1 MDVADLLNGMP
12 YADHMGLEV
21 VEASEGRA
29 VVDLPMS
36 QELSSVPGRQIA
48 HGGVTY
54 ALADTAAG
62 AAVISLHHKPTP
74 TVDMRMDYLAPA
86 TDDLRAEAE
95 VVRDGGSVATAEV
108 TIEDVE
114 GTHVADAR
122 GTFKT
127 GGGGDGGAWGV
138 TPGDDSLV
146 DEE

>member
-1 MDVADLLNGMP
+1 MSVADLLNGMP
-12 YADHMGLEV
+12 FADHMGIDV
-21 VEASEGRA
+21 VEAADGRA
-29 VVDLPMS
+29 VVELPMH
-36 QELSSVPGRQIA
+36 EDLSSVPGRKIA

-54 ALADTAAG
+54 TLADTAAG

-86 TDDLRAEAE
+86 TTDLRAEAT

-108 TIEDVE
+108 RIEDVD

-138 TPGDDSLV
+138 TPGDDSL
-146 DEE
+146 DG

>member
-1 MDVADLLNGMP
+1 MSVADLLNGMP
-12 YADHMGLEV
+12 FADHMGLEV
-21 VEASEGRA
+21 VEAADGRA
-29 VVDLPMS
+29 VVELPMS
-36 QELSSVPGRQIA
+36 DELSSVPGRSIA

-86 TDDLRAEAE
+86 TTDLRAEAE
-95 VVRDGGSVATAEV
+95 VVRDGASVASAEV
-108 TIEDVE
+108 RIEDVD

-127 GGGGDGGAWGV
+127 GGGDDGGAWGV

-146 DEE
+146 E

>member
-1 MDVADLLNGMP
+1 MSVADLLNGMP
-12 YADHMGLEV
+12 FADHMGIDV
-21 VEASEGRA
+21 VEAADGRA
-29 VVDLPMS
+29 VVELPMH
-36 QELSSVPGRQIA
+36 EDLSSVPGRKIA

-86 TDDLRAEAE
+86 TTDLRAEAT

-108 TIEDVE
+108 RIEDVD
-114 GTHVADAR
+114 GTHVANAR

-138 TPGDDSLV
+138 TPGDDSL
-146 DEE
+146 DG

>member
-1 MDVADLLNGMP
+1 MSVADLLNGMP
-12 YADHMGLEV
+12 FADHLGMEV
-21 VEASEGRA
+21 VEAADGRA
-29 VVDLPMS
+29 VVELPMHGD
-36 QELSSVPGRQIA
+36 LSSVPGRQIA

-86 TDDLRAEAE
+86 TTDLRAEAV

-114 GTHVADAR
+114 GAHVADAR

-138 TPGDDSLV
+138 TPGDDSL
-146 DEE
+146 DG

>member
-1 MDVADLLNGMP
+1 MSVADLLNGMP
-12 YADHMGLEV
+12 FADHLGLDV
-21 VEASEGRA
+21 VEAADGRA
-29 VVDLPMS
+29 VVELPMRD
-36 QELSSVPGRQIA
+36 ELSSVPGRRIA

-86 TDDLRAEAE
+86 TTDLRAEAT

-108 TIEDVE
+108 TIEDVD

-138 TPGDDSLV
+138 TPGDDSLN
-146 DEE
+146 E

>member
-1 MDVADLLNGMP
+1 MSVADLLNGMP
-12 YADHMGLEV
+12 FADHMGIDV
-21 VEASEGRA
+21 VEAADGRA
-29 VVDLPMS
+29 VVELPMH
-36 QELSSVPGRQIA
+36 EDLSSVPGRKIA

-86 TDDLRAEAE
+86 TTDLRAEAT

-108 TIEDVE
+108 RIEDVN

-138 TPGDDSLV
+138 TPGDDSL
-146 DEE
+146 DG

>member
-1 MDVADLLNGMP
+1 MSVADLLNGMP
-12 YADHMGLEV
+12 FADHLGMEV
-21 VEASEGRA
+21 VEAADGRA
-29 VVDLPMS
+29 VVELPMRE
-36 QELSSVPGRQIA
+36 ELSSVPGRRIA

-86 TDDLRAEAE
+86 TTDLRAEAT

-108 TIEDVE
+108 TIEDVD

-138 TPGDDSLV
+138 TPGDDSLA
-146 DEE
+146 E

>member
-1 MDVADLLNGMP
+1 MTVADLLNGMP
-12 YADHMGLEV
+12 FADHLGMEV
-21 VEASEGRA
+21 VEAAEGRA
-29 VVDLPMS
+29 VVELPMH
-36 QELSSVPGRQIA
+36 EDLSSVPGRQIA

-86 TDDLRAEAE
+86 TTDLRAEAT

-108 TIEDVE
+108 RIEDVD

-138 TPGDDSLV
+138 TPGDDSLA
-146 DEE
+146 E

>member
-1 MDVADLLNGMP
+1 MSVADLLNGMP
-12 YADHMGLEV
+12 FADHLGMEV
-21 VEASEGRA
+21 VEAADGRA
-29 VVDLPMS
+29 VVELPMHE
-36 QELSSVPGRQIA
+36 ELSSVPGRQIA

-86 TDDLRAEAE
+86 TTDLRAEAT
-95 VVRDGGSVATAEV
+95 VVRDGASVASAEV
-108 TIEDVE
+108 TIEDVD

-146 DEE
+146 E

>member
-1 MDVADLLNGMP
+1 MTVADLLNGMP
-12 YADHMGLEV
+12 FADHMGMEV
-21 VEASEGRA
+21 TEAADGYA
-29 VVDLPMS
+29 VAELPMTE
-36 QELSSVPGRQIA
+36 ELSSVPGRAIA

-86 TDDLRAEAE
+86 TTDLRAEAE
-95 VVRDGGSVATAEV
+95 VVRDGASVASAEV
-108 TIEDVE
+108 RIEDVD

-127 GGGGDGGAWGV
+127 GGGADGGAWGV

-146 DEE
+146 E